1 MLQSIDH
8 LPKRILAWII
18 NWCFGFSYRNT
29 RLFVSRKHAQKRT
42 KIQKGLSFM
51 NAPPPC
57 GTPWNFWNFSRKV
70 PIVFCEK
77 KITAKEETCHA
88 IYTGNDISCF
98 YPRITSLIQSLAW
111 LNQNW
116 IRFLLFFL
124 APDRWRFHQY
134 LCLLFQLNGGI
145 AAYSRRFHLLSDILP
160 YSLFFI
166 NVSVKPVFD

>member
-1 MLQSIDH
+1 MKLLELFTESSDSI
-8 LPKRILAWII
+8 LW
-18 NWCFGFSYRNT
+18 
-29 RLFVSRKHAQKRT
+29 
-42 KIQKGLSFM
+42 
-51 NAPPPC
+51 
-57 GTPWNFWNFSRKV
+57 
-70 PIVFCEK
+70 K

-134 LCLLFQLNGGI
+134 ACYFNSMVEWLLT
-145 AAYSRRFHLLSDILP
+145 AAGSTCYLTYYLIVCF
-160 YSLFFI
+160 SLMLVWNRYLI
-166 NVSVKPVFD
+166 NVISFLWLTLWMQQPIQILTRMVWFILFLWCFYSHSKVVP